1 MIYYNLKYLIFSTLS
16 IEKIEN
22 LIYAEINTLEDII
35 LNTIIYAK
43 DLKNCILQTH
53 IDSIICTSS
62 HGEVIIQ
69 K

>member
-1 MIYYNLKYLIFSTLS
+1 MEGSEVLHVEICQNIDSTLS

-22 LIYAEINTLEDII
+22 LIYAEINTLEDIM

-53 IDSIICTSS
+53 IDSNNMHI
-62 HGEVIIQ
+62 
-69 K
+69 